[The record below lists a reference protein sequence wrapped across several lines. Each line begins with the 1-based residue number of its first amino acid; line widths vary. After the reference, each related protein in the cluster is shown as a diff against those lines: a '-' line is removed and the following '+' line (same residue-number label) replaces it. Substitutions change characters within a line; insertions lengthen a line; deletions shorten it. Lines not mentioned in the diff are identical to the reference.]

1 MTIMQKNAFLN
12 LIKNLNAIAKKGKWQ
27 FFYDKGADSLYWSK
41 KKISADSK
49 LKKFSRETSF
59 YVNGAGGVEGLMV
72 QYFQNNFLTQNENLA
87 KIGIVDSINKAD
99 NVERP
104 ISLGSKKDELEA
116 LFSASIKND
125 ILTDA
130 LEANYTLRDLEKAL
144 RV

>member
-1 MTIMQKNAFLN
+1 MTNMEKNAFLN
-12 LIKNLNAIAKKGKWQ
+12 LIKNLGTIAKKGKWQ

-41 KKISADSK
+41 KRISTDSK

-87 KIGIVDSINKAD
+87 KIGIVDSINKA
-99 NVERP
+99 ESGEP
-104 ISLGSKKDELEA
+104 ISLGSRKDELEA
-116 LFSASIKND
+116 LFSESIKND

>member
-1 MTIMQKNAFLN
+1 MITMQKNTFLN
-12 LIKNLNAIAKKGKWQ
+12 LIKNLGTIAKKGKWE
-27 FFYDKGADSLYWSK
+27 FSYDKGADSLYWAK
-41 KKISADSK
+41 KKISTGSR

-59 YVNGAGGVEGLMV
+59 YVNANGGIDGLMV

-87 KIGIVDSINKAD
+87 KVGIVESINKS
-99 NVERP
+99 ESGEP